1 MRCIALKWYLVLLL
15 AGLACIPLVSA
26 VSVDISP
33 HQVAPGD
40 LITVTT
46 TGLKDGSNVTMK
58 MVVVDKNPGPG
69 YKMEISDL
77 NFPINLDSSTF
88 EITNDNT
95 DTNTVYIANFV
106 SMVGWTYLTLGG
118 KSVDNH
124 WSHYLNQI
132 GRDDINGTFYLIR
145 IAGNTKVGGASE
157 VISAME
163 WNGIKRADTHIQRG
177 QVNGGPEDFTF
188 SFKQSGIQSGS
199 VELTI
204 RVNDTMVATDK
215 VIIGNPVSAQYTS
228 SSLTGIVKNNQ
239 PYIIPSFIQGIT
251 PGHLPVQSQ
260 MKGQNAIP
268 SFVPNSGVGNSGVFS
283 QFLVSTP
290 AINNGKYVNLI

>member
-1 MRCIALKWYLVLLL
+1 MRCNMLKWYLVLLL
-15 AGLACIPLVSA
+15 VGLACIPLVSA
-26 VSVDISP
+26 VSIEISP

-163 WNGIKRADTHIQRG
+163 WNGIKRADTHTQRG

-199 VELTI
+199 FELTI
-204 RVNDTMVATDK
+204 HVNGTMVASDK

-268 SFVPNSGVGNSGVFS
+268 SFVPDSGAGNTGVFS
-283 QFLVSTP
+283 QFLVSTT
-290 AINNGKYVNLI
+290 AINNGKYVKLI